1 MKIHANVPFKNEAL
15 LLKHLVPVWNTY
27 PVDEWVFFDDGST
40 DDSVEIVNSLDAK
53 VTFVS
58 DSNCFAIDGNWHETN
73 VRQKMFQY
81 SKDSGAEF
89 IIAIDAD
96 EFLSS
101 NMIKHLEE
109 ILKYARSYQL
119 DLYWYN
125 FVEDIYHVRQD
136 DQYLNNY
143 KNFIMHVPSTYGFQG
158 NLIKHTPRAAPS
170 SMTQALKTKEFGLMH
185 LQSMNVEFYALKQL
199 WYKHWEYHVE
209 KRPVQFIN
217 ARYDPVVSNLNFNPV
232 EINKELVKD
241 VSIESKIFKELIDIK
256 GYKEYILNNL
266 VPELVT
272 FGKEYVND

>member
-1 MKIHANVPFKNEAL
+1 MKIHANVPFKNEAI

-40 DDSVEIVNSLDAK
+40 DDSVDIVNSLDAK

-81 SKDSGAEF
+81 SKDNGAEF

-101 NMIKHLEE
+101 NMVEHMED
-109 ILKYARSYQL
+109 ILKYARNYQM

-158 NLIKHTPRAAPS
+158 NLIKHTPRTAPS

-185 LQSMNVEFYALKQL
+185 LQSLNVKFYALKQL

-217 ARYDPVVSNLNFNPV
+217 ARYDPVVNNLNFKPV
-232 EINKELVKD
+232 EINKELVD
-241 VSIESKIFKELIDIK
+241 GISIESKVFEELIDIK
-256 GYKEYILNNL
+256 GYRKYVLDNL

-272 FGKEYVND
+272 FGREYLS

>member
-1 MKIHANVPFKNEAL
+1 MKIHANVPFKNEAI
-15 LLKHLVPVWNTY
+15 LLKYLVPIWNTY

-40 DDSVEIVNSLDAK
+40 DDSVDIVNSLDAK

-58 DSNCFAIDGNWHETN
+58 DSNCFAVDGNWHETN

-81 SKDSGAEF
+81 SKDNGAEF

-101 NMIKHLEE
+101 NMIEHMED
-109 ILKYARSYQL
+109 ILKYARNYQM

-158 NLIKHTPRAAPS
+158 NLIKHTPRTAPS

-185 LQSMNVEFYALKQL
+185 LQSLNVEFYALKQL

-217 ARYDPVVSNLNFNPV
+217 ARYDPVVNNLNFKPV
-232 EINKELVKD
+232 EIDKKLVD
-241 VSIESKIFKELIDIK
+241 GISIESKVFEELIEIK
-256 GYKEYILNNL
+256 GYRKYVLDNL

-272 FGKEYVND
+272 FGREYLS

>member
-232 EINKELVKD
+232 EINKELVKG